1 MRGRKSIGK
10 QKMTDK
16 PRMAAYFKS
25 VLERNGLYQR
35 AKVSWVY
42 DFYWSLFNRQIIEDR
57 RNETVFYGNLLE
69 GFRRGDLIFDVGA
82 NRGYKTDIFLRLG
95 AKVVAIEPDEVSQR
109 ILKQKFLKY
118 RLKKEPAEVI
128 CKAVSSENST
138 LKMWIDE
145 PGSAKNTLSPKWV
158 ESLRD
163 DESRFGHRL
172 DFNQSKSVDTVS
184 IEHLIALYG
193 SPFFIKIDVE
203 GHELSVLQG
212 LQRPVPFLSF
222 EVNLPEFRNEGLE
235 CVRTLG
241 NLAPDGTFNY
251 SLDCQQG
258 MALKRWFCTSEFLQ
272 VVDSCGAPSIEVF
285 WKNQTPG
292 K

>member
-1 MRGRKSIGK
+1 
-10 QKMTDK
+10 MTK
-16 PRMAAYFKS
+16 RNNVRTYFKGIA
-25 VLERNGLYQR
+25 ERNGLYQR
-35 AKVSWVY
+35 AKVSWIY
-42 DFYWSLFNRQIIEDR
+42 DTYWSVFNRQIIDER
-57 RNETVFYGNLLE
+57 RNEIIFYRELLE
-69 GFRRGDLIFDVGA
+69 GFKQGDLVFDVGA

-118 RLKKEPAEVI
+118 GSKRESVEVV
-128 CKAVSSENST
+128 CGAVSSENAT
-138 LKMWIDE
+138 QEMWIDE

-172 DFNQSKSVDTVS
+172 DFKQSKHVDTVS
-184 IEHLIALYG
+184 IEHLIGVYG

-212 LQRPVPFLSF
+212 LQRPVPFLSL
-222 EVNLPEFRNEGLE
+222 EVNLPEFRDEGLE

-241 NLAPDGTFNY
+241 RLTPTGKFNY
-251 SLDCQQG
+251 SLDCQRG
-258 MALKRWFCTSEFLQ
+258 MMLKRWLSTTEFLE
-272 VVDSCGAPSIEVF
+272 VVDSCEAPSIEVF
-285 WKNQTPG
+285 WKNQPLG
-292 K
+292 N